1 MQPRVPIT
9 IDEQMLQTKD
19 LPWLPIESLERVKAQ
34 QSVLERHEH
43 FDLTALLGTRLEQQ
57 SAASPQSVALTDD
70 TERFTYAE
78 LVAAVSKLASFIGSR
93 VSEPNAVIAVSGQR
107 SAFSVIAFLA
117 IETVG
122 GIYLPVDENWP
133 ESRIRDILGR
143 SGAALVV
150 VGKASLASSNLIAA
164 TAALDCQIMSAAEV
178 VSSAKTLDGPLP
190 NPRIPDPAS
199 PRYILYTSGSTGQPK
214 GAVVEHQGMVNHLL
228 GKILDLQISQSD
240 CIAQTASLT
249 FDISIWQMLAPLLV
263 GGCVSVL
270 NDEDVL
276 SPERMIDAIASKSIT
291 ILEVVP
297 TMLSFLLDEHERRS
311 SSPLEDLR
319 YLVATGEAL
328 PPSTAR
334 RWIAALPG
342 VPIVNAYGPTE
353 CSDDVTHEFVSLPD
367 MDQAH
372 TPIGR
377 PVPNSRLYL
386 LVEDGSF
393 FRSSREGESGEL
405 FVGGVC
411 VGRGYLGEP
420 DRTCAAFF
428 RDPFVA
434 DESARLYRTGDLV
447 RLTPTGSLEYLG
459 RIDRQVKVGGVRIEL
474 GEIEETLRRHEL
486 VTAAAVIVVGKS
498 ESSQSDV
505 GSMRGS
511 DNGRARLVAYVTGA
525 GVDVAVLR
533 DFASDRLPRSMVPS
547 EILLLGELP
556 LTPNGKIDYQQLES
570 LARRKYDGS
579 LRRLLPTMYAHSSLL
594 HQASEMQRQ
603 ALGPGLRALH
613 VGTTT
618 DVALQTVLGLSLG
631 IAQVLS
637 KEPSP
642 FDARTTYEQC
652 RANDISLLSISS
664 PISGD
669 LSRAEAALL
678 GEQLSHVR
686 IDRKSVAESA
696 SIITALSSDRESPAI
711 NVHYDADGAIGV
723 SSYCIVPDP
732 SDIDYTGK

>member
-1 MQPRVPIT
+1 MQPRIPLT
-9 IDEQMLQTKD
+9 IDEQILQTKD
-19 LPWLPIESLERVKAQ
+19 LPWLPIEPLEMVKAQ
-34 QSVLERHEH
+34 QSVLGRSEH
-43 FDLTALLGTRLEQQ
+43 FDLDELIGTRLQRQ
-57 SAASPQSVALTDD
+57 SAASPERVALTDD

-78 LVAAVSKLASFIGSR
+78 LVAAVSKLASFIEPYVSGS
-93 VSEPNAVIAVSGQR
+93 NAVIAVSGQR

-133 ESRIRDILGR
+133 ELRIRDILDR

-150 VGKASLASSNLIAA
+150 VGKASRASSNLMAA
-164 TAALDCQIMSAAEV
+164 AAALDCQIVPAAEV
-178 VSSAKTLDGPLP
+178 VSSANALGGPLP
-190 NPRIPDPAS
+190 NARIPDPAG
-199 PRYILYTSGSTGQPK
+199 PRYIVYTSGSTGRPK

-228 GKILDLQISQSD
+228 GKILDLQVSEND
-240 CIAQTASLT
+240 CIAQTAALT

-276 SPERMIDAIASKSIT
+276 SPERVIDAIASKSIT

-311 SSPLEDLR
+311 TSPLEDLR

-353 CSDDVTHEFVSLPD
+353 CSDDVTHEFVSLPA
-367 MDQAH
+367 MDQIH

-386 LVEDGSF
+386 LVEDGSV
-393 FRSSREGESGEL
+393 FRSSREGEAGEL
-405 FVGGVC
+405 FVGGIC

-420 DRTCAAFF
+420 DRTRAAFF
-428 RDPFVA
+428 RDPFIA

-447 RLTPTGSLEYLG
+447 RLTSTGSLEYLG

-474 GEIEETLRRHEL
+474 GEIEETLRRHES

-498 ESSQSDV
+498 ESSPSDL

-511 DNGRARLVAYVTGA
+511 GNGIARLVAYVAGA
-525 GVDVAVLR
+525 GIDVATLR
-533 DFASDRLPRSMVPS
+533 DFTSDRLPRSMVPT
-547 EILLLGELP
+547 EIVLLSELP
-556 LTPNGKIDYQQLES
+556 LTPNGKIDYQHLES
-570 LARRKYDGS
+570 LARRKHDGS
-579 LRRLLPTMYAHSSLL
+579 LRQLLPTMYAHSSLL
-594 HQASEMQRQ
+594 HQVSEMERQ
-603 ALGPGLRALH
+603 ALGPGMRALH
-613 VGTTT
+613 IGPTT
-618 DVALQTVLGLSLG
+618 DVALQTVLGLSSG

-637 KEPSP
+637 KESSPS
-642 FDARTTYEQC
+642 DARTTYEQC
-652 RANDISLLSISS
+652 RANDVSLLNISS

-669 LSRAEAALL
+669 LTRSEAASLAK
-678 GEQLSHVR
+678 QLSHVR
-686 IDRKSVAESA
+686 IDRNSLAETT
-696 SIITALSSDRESPAI
+696 SIISALSSEEESPVI
-711 NVHYDADGAIGV
+711 SVHYDADGAIEV
-723 SSYCIVPDP
+723 SSYCIPP
-732 SDIDYTGK
+732 ESAELG

>member
-1 MQPRVPIT
+1 MQPRIPLT
-9 IDEQMLQTKD
+9 IDEQILQTKD
-19 LPWLPIESLERVKAQ
+19 LPWLPIEPLEMVKAQ
-34 QSVLERHEH
+34 QSVLQRSEH
-43 FDLTALLGTRLEQQ
+43 FDLNELIGTRLQRQ
-57 SAASPQSVALTDD
+57 SAASPQRVALTDD

-78 LVAAVSKLASFIGSR
+78 LVAAVSQLASFIEPYVSGS
-93 VSEPNAVIAVSGQR
+93 NAVIAVSGQR

-133 ESRIRDILGR
+133 ELRIKDILDR

-150 VGKASLASSNLIAA
+150 VGKASLASSNLVAA
-164 TAALDCQIMSAAEV
+164 TAALDCHIVSAAEV
-178 VSSAKTLDGPLP
+178 VSRANILDGPLP
-190 NPRIPDPAS
+190 NARIPDPAS
-199 PRYILYTSGSTGQPK
+199 PRYIVYTSGSTGRPK

-228 GKILDLQISQSD
+228 GKIIDLQISQND

-276 SPERMIDAIASKSIT
+276 SPEHVIDAIASKSIT

-311 SSPLEDLR
+311 KSPLEGLR

-367 MDQAH
+367 MDQIH

-420 DRTCAAFF
+420 DRTRTAFF

-447 RLTPTGSLEYLG
+447 RLTSTGSLEYLG

-498 ESSQSDV
+498 ESSTSDF

-511 DNGRARLVAYVTGA
+511 DNGIARLVAYVTGT
-525 GVDVAVLR
+525 GVDVAILR
-533 DFASDRLPRSMVPS
+533 DFASDRLPRSMVPT
-547 EILLLGELP
+547 EIVLLGELP

-570 LARRKYDGS
+570 LAHRKYDGS
-579 LRRLLPTMYAHSSLL
+579 LRQLLPTMYAHNSLL
-594 HQASEMQRQ
+594 HQVSEMERQ
-603 ALGPGLRALH
+603 ALEPGMRALH
-613 VGTTT
+613 VGPTT
-618 DVALQTVLGLSLG
+618 DVALQMVLGLSLG

-642 FDARTTYEQC
+642 SDARTTYEQC
-652 RANDISLLSISS
+652 RANDISLLNILS

-669 LSRAEAALL
+669 LSRAEAASLAK
-678 GEQLSHVR
+678 QLSHVR
-686 IDRKSVAESA
+686 IDRHSLAETT
-696 SIITALSSDRESPAI
+696 SIISALSSDRESPVVS
-711 NVHYDADGAIGV
+711 VHYDADAVIGV
-723 SSYCIVPDP
+723 SSYRIVSDP
-732 SDIDYTGK
+732 AELG